1 MACRLGSLFLTL
13 LICGSLPAL
22 VRAQDGAEGDRNG
35 GPRAGEAREADE
47 AKEREPAGRTGDER
61 TREGADEDP
70 SSQESQESQE
80 AEPEPEVGLRPPE
93 LLEYVDAE
101 LPEGALGEDERRAPI
116 FAITISAEGEAV
128 EVELLESAGE
138 PFDSL
143 AADAIRRFRFRP
155 ARMDGEPIP
164 SRIQYQYIFE
174 WVEEGPAELPPA
186 ELIGLV
192 VDTYENRVAGATI
205 RYLGAEGSLE
215 VMSDEEG
222 IFRFEALPAGPYRLE
237 IAAPG
242 FEPLVDEETLEEG
255 ETLELTFRLRYQD
268 DEEDEFGEAD
278 FSARASVEPPPREIT
293 KRTVPK
299 EILTKIPGT
308 RGDPLRAVEILPGV
322 GRPSFGSGALLVRGT
337 APGDSQVF
345 LEGVPVPLLY
355 HFGGLTSFFQG
366 RLLDDIAFY
375 PGNFSTRYGRKTG
388 GILEV
393 RVRDPEDKKWKG
405 ALELSAID
413 VWALA
418 EGPIT
423 EKLSVALAIRRSL
436 IDLILPAILSGTGA
450 SISTAPVYYDHQI
463 ILTYRPT
470 SRDRIRLM
478 SYGASD
484 AFALTIGD
492 EFAEDPNIQG
502 NASLQQRFY
511 HTVLSWDRDLKRDF
525 KQTLQV
531 SAGPSRPVFSLG
543 DDLLFDARFIEIGIR
558 GEWRG
563 RLSKYFETIL
573 GVDTRIIPST
583 VTYSGPSLRSFE
595 GQGAQSGTLEG
606 SVFLREQ
613 GTVYLPSVYAE
624 LAGDFDPVR
633 IVAGARFDY
642 FSMIK
647 KGVVDPRLNAFY
659 QVNDKLRL
667 KAGVGIYSQPPSVQE
682 AAPQLGNPN
691 LDVMRS
697 VHVSAG
703 GDYQIDTGIAVGL
716 EGFYKKIWNRPI
728 STENGLP
735 PFFTNEG
742 EGRIYGLELSGRIEP
757 RGRNFFGYLSYTLS
771 RSERLDRDGA
781 TYRLFDFDQPHIF
794 TALFSY
800 RFPRNWSLGGTMR
813 LVSGNPSTPI
823 IGAIYDASTDSYI
836 PINGRVN
843 SIRNPLFHR
852 FDVRVEKEWF
862 FKHAQLAFFLDLQNA
877 YYARNQ
883 EGLIYNYDYS
893 RSEKLEGLPI
903 IPALGIRGEFK

>member
-1 MACRLGSLFLTL
+1 MARRLGSLFVL
-13 LICGSLPAL
+13 LFLIGLVLKAPA
-22 VRAQDGAEGDRNG
+22 RADVDPDDRGEGGRDLEERADDEDAGAASDEE
-35 GPRAGEAREADE
+35 AALQGEA
-47 AKEREPAGRTGDER
+47 
-61 TREGADEDP
+61 
-70 SSQESQESQE
+70 ESET
-80 AEPEPEVGLRPPE
+80 GLRPPE
-93 LLEYVDAE
+93 LLEYVEAE
-101 LPEGALGEDERRAPI
+101 LPEGALEEDERRAPI
-116 FAITISAEGEAV
+116 FAITISAEGEV
-128 EVELLESAGE
+128 LDVELLESAGE
-138 PFDSL
+138 PFDAL
-143 AADAIRRFRFRP
+143 AEDAIRRFRFRP

-174 WVEEGPAELPPA
+174 WFEEAPDESAPAR
-186 ELIGLV
+186 LIGRI
-192 VDTYENRVAGATI
+192 VDGYENRVSGAIVRYFGEGETI
-205 RYLGAEGSLE
+205 E
-215 VMSDEEG
+215 VASDEEG
-222 IFRFEALPAGPYRLE
+222 VFRLEPLPAGPYSLE
-237 IAAPG
+237 IEAPG
-242 FEPLVDEETLEEG
+242 FERLRDEEVLEEG
-255 ETLELTFRLRYQD
+255 ETLELTYRLRYEEG
-268 DEEDEFGEAD
+268 EEDEFGEAD

-366 RLLDDIAFY
+366 RFLDDIAFY

-393 RVRDPEDKKWKG
+393 RVRDPERESWKG
-405 ALELSAID
+405 AIEMSAID

-423 EKLSVALAIRRSL
+423 DKLSIALAARRSL
-436 IDLILPAILSGTGA
+436 IDLILPAVLSGTGA
-450 SISTAPVYYDHQI
+450 SISTAPVYYDHQL
-463 ILTYRPT
+463 ILSYRPT
-470 SRDRIRLM
+470 SRDRIRLL

-492 EFAEDPNIQG
+492 EFAEEPNLRG
-502 NASLQQRFY
+502 NASMRQRFY
-511 HTVLSWDRDLKRDF
+511 HTVLSWDRDLNRDF

-543 DDLLFDARFIEIGIR
+543 DDLLFEARFIEIGVR

-563 RLSKYFETIL
+563 RLSRHFETIL

-606 SVFLREQ
+606 SVFLRASD
-613 GTVYLPSVYAE
+613 TVYLPSVYAE
-624 LAGDFDPVR
+624 LAGDFDPIR
-633 IVAGARFDY
+633 IVAGVRYDY
-642 FSMIK
+642 YSMIQ

-659 QVNDKLRL
+659 QVNEKLRL
-667 KAGVGIYSQPPSVQE
+667 KAGVGLYSQPPSVQE

-703 GDYQIDTGIAVGL
+703 GDYEIASGIAVGL
-716 EGFYKKIWNRPI
+716 EGFYKKLWNRPV

-757 RGRNFFGYLSYTLS
+757 RGRNYFGYLSYTLS
-771 RSERLDRDGA
+771 KSERLDRDGA

-800 RFPRNWSLGGTMR
+800 RFPRNWSLGGTLR
-813 LVSGNPSTPI
+813 LVSGNPTTPI
-823 IGAIYDASTDSYI
+823 IGAIYDASTDTYI

-843 SIRNPLFHR
+843 SERNPLFHR

-862 FKHAQLAFFLDLQNA
+862 FKRAQLAFFLDLQNA

-893 RSEKLEGLPI
+893 RAEKLEGLPI